1 MYTVYSRVQE
11 AADIV
16 VSVMTNVF
24 MRLSEL
30 MPASKPDHYM
40 SRT

>member
-1 MYTVYSRVQE
+1 MYTVYSRAQE

-16 VSVMTNVF
+16 VSVMTNDF

-30 MPASKPDHYM
+30 MPASKPDHCM
-40 SRT
+40 SQT